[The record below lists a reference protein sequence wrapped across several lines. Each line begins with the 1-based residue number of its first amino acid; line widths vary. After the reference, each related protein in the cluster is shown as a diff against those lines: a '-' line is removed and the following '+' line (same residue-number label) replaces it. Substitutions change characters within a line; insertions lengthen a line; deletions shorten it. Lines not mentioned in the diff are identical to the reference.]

1 MGWAG
6 KLRGKVG
13 KIERG
18 RNGMGWKEDRAWV
31 VGIGVLTVAC
41 LRNGII
47 KQNIVYIRIHSYHR
61 ITHVLQWSTFPIP
74 KIAR

>member
-1 MGWAG
+1 MGRAG

-13 KIERG
+13 KMERG
-18 RNGMGWKEDRAWV
+18 RKGWDGRKIGLGV
-31 VGIGVLTVAC
+31 VGIEVLTVAC

-61 ITHVLQWSTFPIP
+61 ITHVLQ
-74 KIAR
+74 